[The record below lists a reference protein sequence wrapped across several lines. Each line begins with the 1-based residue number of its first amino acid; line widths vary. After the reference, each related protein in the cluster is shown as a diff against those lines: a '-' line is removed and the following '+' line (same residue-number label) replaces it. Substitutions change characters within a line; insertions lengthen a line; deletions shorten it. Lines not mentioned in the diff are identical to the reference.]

1 MTALLSG
8 LTNER
13 PRPLQ
18 RRRSGGWTLTTISRA
33 VWRRLR
39 SSAGFPH
46 GKW

>member
-18 RRRSGGWTLTTISRA
+18 RRRSGGWTLTTMSGVGAQIETDRQNPN
-33 VWRRLR
+33 R
-39 SSAGFPH
+39 
-46 GKW
+46 